1 MHLKFSSRSN
11 CSFPKE
17 AISSLFC
24 LFWDYLIS
32 VPGRSLQSFHKG
44 SLPFKL
50 FLLITFIAFPLT
62 LYALPQL
69 SRFPHEARAQ
79 TTAASLSGIHVSGNV
94 LVNDQG
100 QTVVLRGVN
109 RSGTEYACIQGWGI
123 FDGPNDA
130 ASIQAMRT
138 WGINAVNILLNEDC
152 WLGINGVSS
161 AYGGTNYQQ
170 AIANYIQLLE
180 SYSIYPIL
188 SYTWGAPGTQ
198 QATGQASMPD
208 ADHAAAFWQSVANTF
223 KGDQAVLFRLKEE
236 PYPAGNS
243 DTTAAWQCWRNGGS
257 SCNEGYSVV
266 GMQSLINTIRATGA
280 TNVIQVPGIQYANTM
295 TQFLN
300 YKPTDSL
307 NNLMG
312 VVDVYPGGS
321 SPADTSTCGTTTCYD
336 AEYAPII
343 AQMPFLVGEF
353 GESVNGDVC
362 SVMNSNILMNW
373 MDQHN
378 TGYLAWTW
386 DTWGTSCGDLSLIT
400 SYDGTPHS
408 PNGTNYKG
416 HLAAIVT
423 PAPTPT
429 STTLPTPTST
439 PTSTPTPIPTTT
451 PTSTV
456 GASLNII
463 QNGSFDNGSLL
474 PWYLQVRSGAS
485 GTVAL
490 DSTTKIDGMYS
501 AKVNVTTS
509 NSQNYGDI
517 QLIQDNVPLIQGS
530 TYSVTFWA
538 KASKKGYGELVVQQD
553 SSPWTVYFDKSFLM
567 KTSWAEY
574 SYTFISSVS
583 LSYAEFNFNLAQRT
597 GQVWIDGVSMH
608 S

>member
-1 MHLKFSSRSN
+1 
-11 CSFPKE
+11 
-17 AISSLFC
+17 
-24 LFWDYLIS
+24 
-32 VPGRSLQSFHKG
+32 
-44 SLPFKL
+44 
-50 FLLITFIAFPLT
+50 
-62 LYALPQL
+62 
-69 SRFPHEARAQ
+69 
-79 TTAASLSGIHVSGNV
+79 
-94 LVNDQG
+94 
-100 QTVVLRGVN
+100 
-109 RSGTEYACIQGWGI
+109 
-123 FDGPNDA
+123 
-130 ASIQAMRT
+130 
-138 WGINAVNILLNEDC
+138 
-152 WLGINGVSS
+152 
-161 AYGGTNYQQ
+161 
-170 AIANYIQLLE
+170 
-180 SYSIYPIL
+180 
-188 SYTWGAPGTQ
+188 
-198 QATGQASMPD
+198 
-208 ADHAAAFWQSVANTF
+208 
-223 KGDQAVLFRLKEE
+223 
-236 PYPAGNS
+236 
-243 DTTAAWQCWRNGGS
+243 
-257 SCNEGYSVV
+257 
-266 GMQSLINTIRATGA
+266 
-280 TNVIQVPGIQYANTM
+280 
-295 TQFLN
+295 
-300 YKPTDSL
+300 
-307 NNLMG
+307 MG

-538 KASKKGYGELVVQQD
+538 KASKKRYGELVVQQD
-553 SSPWTVYFDKSFLM
+553 SSPWTVYFDKPFLL

-583 LSYAEFNFNLAQRT
+583 LPYAEFNFNLAQRT